1 MKKIP
6 AGADLKVGANIRQLR
21 QRIGMSQEKLAEHL
35 KITFQQVQKYEK
47 GTNRV
52 SASRLVEIAR
62 VFNVTVSALFE
73 GAAEANAGEIP
84 ALPAMS
90 SEAQKL
96 AMDFETITD
105 ANVRLSIRGLVK
117 SLSRQQV
124 ANAA

>member
-1 MKKIP
+1 MTKIP

-73 GAAEANAGEIP
+73 GAAEANAGETP
-84 ALPAMS
+84 ALPAIS
-90 SEAQKL
+90 SDAQKL

>member
-1 MKKIP
+1 MTKIP

-105 ANVRLSIRGLVK
+105 ANVRLSIRSLVK